1 MRVMRVEPGSGEC
14 GQRGVRAARGSR
26 QKSLGAAPCAAGE
39 GLPGLRYGTAEPGEV
54 EE

>member
-1 MRVMRVEPGSGEC
+1 MGGAGIRGMMPAGSAGC
-14 GQRGVRAARGSR
+14 AGLNA
-26 QKSLGAAPCAAGE
+26 KSLGAAPCAAVE